1 MRIDIKDPNGP
12 TKFSNKF
19 SRNVIRVTIWLNI
32 ITMNHSSSFPMDV
45 GARIYFLA
53 TRVYLPFVASV
64 SQPIRRVEKKIVEK
78 FLQ

>member
-1 MRIDIKDPNGP
+1 
-12 TKFSNKF
+12 
-19 SRNVIRVTIWLNI
+19 
-32 ITMNHSSSFPMDV
+32 MDV